1 MVWTSADVCNLR
13 AKRALSIIIAADSR
27 CLFSHVYEHIFH
39 WSKDLTTWWFKQNS
53 IRSNRVRYASPRSSF
68 LTHKSHH
75 QDRESSME
83 ISYWHHLIMYISSR
97 QKKKSTDSHF
107 YGNNAGQLHPLNPF
121 CRSHPKM
128 DYIFPKIGQTKTYYE
143 HKAIETFLG
152 LL

>member
-39 WSKDLTTWWFKQNS
+39 WCKDLTTWWFKQNS

-97 QKKKSTDSHF
+97 QKKNLLILIFMVTTQANCIPSIPSAVAT
-107 YGNNAGQLHPLNPF
+107 
-121 CRSHPKM
+121 PKWTI
-128 DYIFPKIGQTKTYYE
+128 YFRKLAKTKTYYE